1 MELYTSKLTFDSNE
15 MINEINR
22 YYDTSSVSN
31 DNLKMESYNTDVT
44 KFSRLKYFNETVLPI
59 FDGVEFDNIFLFF
72 AQPSGGLFWHKDGGH
87 EYRRFI
93 LPVISNE
100 KCINHFRI
108 DEVEHQMRFTDGV
121 VHWFDSQKIEHNV
134 INNGDTTRV
143 TFLFDVI
150 YNEDKF
156 KNILQNSFD
165 KHIVFN

>member
-44 KFSRLKYFNETVLPI
+44 KFSRLKYFNEKVLPI

-121 VHWFDSQKIEHNV
+121 VHWFDSQRIEHNV

>member
-44 KFSRLKYFNETVLPI
+44 KFSRLKYFNEKVLPI

-93 LPVISNE
+93 LPVVSNE

-121 VHWFDSQKIEHNV
+121 VHWFDSQRIEHNV

>member
-1 MELYTSKLTFDSNE
+1 MELYKSKVQFDSNE
-15 MINEINR
+15 LINEINL

-31 DNLKMESYNTDVT
+31 DNVKMESYDTDVT
-44 KFSRLKYFNETVLPI
+44 KFSRLKYFNEFVLPI

-87 EYRRFI
+87 QYRRFI
-93 LPVISNE
+93 LPVVSNE

-121 VHWFDSQKIEHNV
+121 IHWFDSQKIEHNV

-165 KHIVFN
+165 KHIVFS

>member
-1 MELYTSKLTFDSNE
+1 MELYKSKLQFDSNE
-15 MINEINR
+15 LINEINL

-31 DNLKMESYNTDVT
+31 DNVKMESYDTDVT
-44 KFSRLKYFNETVLPI
+44 KFSRLKYFNEAVLPI

-87 EYRRFI
+87 QYRRFI
-93 LPVISNE
+93 LPVVSNE

-121 VHWFDSQKIEHNV
+121 IHWFDSQKIEHNV

-150 YNEDKF
+150 YNEDTF

-165 KHIVFN
+165 KHIVFS

>member
-93 LPVISNE
+93 LPVVSNE

-121 VHWFDSQKIEHNV
+121 VHWFDSQRIEHNV